1 MTTIDPSSDG
11 PHAFWDAEDGAVVR
25 ILPDANVVKIGAQS
39 LIDRGRSAVF
49 PVIEELG
56 ANASTHQLIIG
67 VGAGT
72 RARHAYD
79 LASGLGLP
87 TGLLATLGSGVS
99 EQNAMM
105 IAALMARYQAVRL
118 GKSDFAQLP
127 TYLGVGSPVV
137 VTGSPPYRWW
147 EPPPEVGRLPEYRT
161 DSGVYLIAEAFGARS
176 MIYLKDEDGLYTD
189 DPKKNPDATFIPR
202 ITVAELTALDLDEL
216 VVERKVLEMMQ
227 AAHHAR
233 TIQIINALAPGNITR
248 ALAGE
253 HVGTIITADD
263 WSRPSAGR
271 RRSTPRIA
279 ADRRVAAEPRHAA
292 AHRSGQA
299 ARAAAAGDRPQ
310 DRRSQHP

>member
-1 MTTIDPSSDG
+1 MSIVGLGEVDDG
-11 PHAFWDAEDGAVVR
+11 HFVA
-25 ILPDANVVKIGAQS
+25 ILPQANVVKIGAQS

-56 ANASTHQLIIG
+56 ANAPKHQLIIG

-79 LASGLGLP
+79 LGSQLGLP

-105 IAALMARYQAVRL
+105 IAALMAKYNAVRL

-127 TYLGVGSPVV
+127 LCLAAGSPVV
-137 VTGSPPYRWW
+137 VTGSPPYHWW
-147 EPPPEVGRLPEYRT
+147 EPPPSVGRLPEYRT

-202 ITVAELTALDLDEL
+202 ISIAELIERDFDEL
-216 VVERKVLEMMQ
+216 VVERKVLEMM
-227 AAHHAR
+227 ASAR
-233 TIQIINALAPGNITR
+233 WAREIQIINALIPGNISR
-248 ALAGE
+248 ALNGE

-263 WSRPSAGR
+263 
-271 RRSTPRIA
+271 
-279 ADRRVAAEPRHAA
+279 
-292 AHRSGQA
+292 
-299 ARAAAAGDRPQ
+299 
-310 DRRSQHP
+310 